1 MKLIKPY
8 FEVIEQGSSVDDM
21 YKHIELCGRNAYKS
35 EDKITEDSAKA
46 FVDKICKAK
55 HGSVLEHGTVYLKI
69 HWIYEKADTFDDLL
83 KFYSHNKYSKICKI
97 VEPLDLC
104 PTLYIS
110 TNYRVIKDNNRLEDL
125 NYLCEYG
132 WDHEKRISVRFVC
145 SRAISHELVRHRV
158 FTFTQESQRY
168 CNYSKD
174 KFGKD
179 ITFIIPEWC
188 PEIEPGDD
196 TAYLNATDTY
206 DNIYLSSLKHAES
219 AYLDLLKQWDEKI
232 PDKRYASGFKNNPWT
247 PQQAREVLPNS
258 TKTDIIMTGFV
269 SDWKNFFELRTADNA
284 HPEMKRLTIPL
295 KEEFI
300 KRGYL

>member
-8 FEVIEQGSSVDDM
+8 FEIIEQGLSIEDM

-55 HGSVLEHGTVYLKI
+55 HGSVLEHGTVYLTVDGTSE
-69 HWIYEKADTFDDLL
+69 HFLRML
-83 KFYSHNKYSKICKI
+83 SFYNRNQYSKETDDGYNIHGINTKYFI
-97 VEPLDLC
+97 
-104 PTLYIS
+104 TS
-110 TNYRVIKDNNRLEDL
+110 NYRVLKENDRLDDL
-125 NYLCEYG
+125 QYMCEPTEY
-132 WDHEKRISVRFVC
+132 HEKRISVRFVC

-174 KFGKD
+174 KFNNNV
-179 ITFIIPEWC
+179 IFIKPLWVQTEKEEFYGHILTNTIGC
-188 PEIEPGDD
+188 SGLDLR
-196 TAYLNATDTY
+196 YMM
-206 DNIYLSSLKHAES
+206 SLKEDEN
-219 AYLDLLKQWDEKI
+219 AYFDLLDLGCKPEE
-232 PDKRYASGFKNNPWT
+232 
-247 PQQAREVLPNS
+247 AREVLPNS

-269 SDWKNFFELRTADNA
+269 SDWKHFFELRTAENV

-300 KRGYL
+300 KRGYIW

>member
-8 FEVIEQGSSVDDM
+8 FEIIDQGLSIEDM

-35 EDKITEDSAKA
+35 EDKITDDSAKA

-69 HWIYEKADTFDDLL
+69 HWNLEKDSIFNEVF
-83 KFYSHNKYSKICKI
+83 KFYSHNKYSKIYKVI
-97 VEPLDLC
+97 EPSDFC
-104 PTLYIS
+104 PTLYIT

-125 NYLCEYG
+125 KYL
-132 WDHEKRISVRFVC
+132 HEDDWNHERRFSVRFVC

-174 KFGKD
+174 KFNNNV
-179 ITFIIPEWC
+179 IFIKPLWVQTEKEEFYGHILTNTIGC
-188 PEIEPGDD
+188 SGLDLR
-196 TAYLNATDTY
+196 YMM
-206 DNIYLSSLKHAES
+206 SLKEDEN
-219 AYLDLLKQWDEKI
+219 AYFDLLDLGCKPEE
-232 PDKRYASGFKNNPWT
+232 
-247 PQQAREVLPNS
+247 AREVLPNS
-258 TKTDIIMTGFV
+258 TKTDIIMTGFI
-269 SDWKNFFELRTADNA
+269 SDWKHFFELRTAENA

-300 KRGYL
+300 KRGYIW